1 MLSFYMGIFLATF
14 IVAIFTTRFFKLLFW
29 YGLNSF
35 VLGLIAILIGVTET
49 DEALIISGVLT
60 IVLKAFVIPYTLKNI
75 SKRFDIRR
83 DIEATVKVHYNIML
97 IPTIIVFTF
106 YLSEPF
112 AHMIGQHANYV
123 SVAISALFLS
133 FVLMIEHSNIAPR
146 IIGFLML
153 ENSLFLLGAT
163 ATNGMPMLIEIGV
176 FVDLMMAIV
185 IVNILFQKE
194 SVK

>member
-14 IVAIFTTRFFKLLFW
+14 IVAIFTTRFFKLIFW
-29 YGLNSF
+29 YALNSF
-35 VLGLIAILIGVTET
+35 VLGVVAILIGIQEV
-49 DEALIISGVLT
+49 DEALIISGAIT
-60 IVLKAFVIPYTLKNI
+60 IIIKAFVIPYTLKNI
-75 SKRFDIRR
+75 SKRFDIKR
-83 DIEATVKVHYNIML
+83 DIEGTVKVHYNIML

-133 FVLMIEHSNIAPR
+133 FVLMIEHSSVAPK
-146 IIGFLML
+146 IVGFLML

-163 ATNGMPMLIEIGV
+163 STNGMPMLIEIGV

-185 IVNILFQKE
+185 IINILLQKE